1 MLFRSDILSG
11 NLGYAKGA
19 IYENIIADA
28 FSKMDRKLYYFHK
41 DSGLEVDFVT
51 EYMKEAT
58 LIEVKAVTG
67 NTKSSR
73 TILKNYDKYKVRRCI
88 KFGEYNVGESDGILT
103 LPYYLVF
110 MLSE

>member
-1 MLFRSDILSG
+1 MHEVIENSLEKVHSAQLS
-11 NLGYAKGA
+11 K
-19 IYENIIADA
+19 ENKI
-28 FSKMDRKLYYFHK
+28 FQYFHK

-51 EYMKEAT
+51 EYMNEAT

-110 MLSE
+110 MLAD